1 MVAAATWLG
10 ASAALATSTPI
21 AAPAPVEVQPVLRV
35 APARVRPGDALLITL
50 EGVPGSV
57 ASSTSGT
64 IRPATPAPGRASA
77 EPATRRLRFFP
88 AAAGVQAVASLPV
101 EASPG
106 KLEVEVRLPDR
117 GATLTAAVEVV
128 DPGFP
133 EAQLSV
139 EPKFISPSPEQKK
152 RMEEDQAAFREAFA
166 RPFEPPI
173 FASAFTRPRDSN
185 VTGAFGEKR
194 MFNGKKQSQH
204 YGTDLAGAVGE
215 PVRVT
220 NDGVVVLARDCFASG
235 KSIAVAH
242 GAGVFSVY
250 FHLSDIDVRH
260 GDVVRQGQV
269 IGKVGATGRV
279 TGPHLHFGIK
289 VNDLYVDP
297 NSVYRLTFATSGTGP
312 GGTGPTSGTGPGT
325 GPGPGTAPSPTRP

>member
-1 MVAAATWLG
+1 MAGAAA
-10 ASAALATSTPI
+10 STPPP
-21 AAPAPVEVQPVLRV
+21 APAPASVQPALRV
-35 APARVRPGDALLITL
+35 TPAKVRPGDALLVTL

-64 IRPATPAPGRASA
+64 IRPATPGPGRPQA
-77 EPATRRLRFFP
+77 ETATRRLRFYP
-88 AAAGVQAVASLPV
+88 TAAGVQALVALPV
-101 EASPG
+101 EADPG

-117 GATLTAAVEVV
+117 AAALTAAVEVV

-173 FASAFTRPRDSN
+173 FASAFSRPRDSN

-215 PVRVT
+215 PVRAT

-235 KSIAVAH
+235 KSVAVAH

-260 GDVVRQGQV
+260 GDAVRQGQI

-297 NSVYRLTFATSGTGP
+297 DSVYRLTFATSGTGP
-312 GGTGPTSGTGPGT
+312 GTGPGPTSGTGPA
-325 GPGPGTAPSPTRP
+325 GTATSGTARP

>member
-1 MVAAATWLG
+1 MVAAAAWIGVTAAVAVPG
-10 ASAALATSTPI
+10 SASADPQAALKVTPS
-21 AAPAPVEVQPVLRV
+21 
-35 APARVRPGDALLITL
+35 RVRPGDALLVTL
-50 EGVPGSV
+50 EGVPSAF
-57 ASSTSGT
+57 ASSVSGT
-64 IRPATPAPGRASA
+64 VRPAALESGSPPADSGP
-77 EPATRRLRFFP
+77 RRLRFFP
-88 AAAGVQAVASLPV
+88 VAGGVQAVAALPV
-101 EASPG
+101 ETTPG
-106 KLEVEVRLPDR
+106 NLEVEVRLPDR
-117 GATLTAAVEVV
+117 GATLTAAVQVV
-128 DPGFP
+128 EPRFP

-166 RPFEPPI
+166 RPFEPPF
-173 FASAFTRPRDSN
+173 FASSFARPRDAN

-215 PVRVT
+215 PVRAT

-235 KSIAVAH
+235 KSIVVAH
-242 GAGVFSVY
+242 GPSLFSVY
-250 FHLSDIDVRH
+250 FHLSDFDVRH

-297 NSVYRLTFATSGTGP
+297 DSVYRLPFAMSGTD
-312 GGTGPTSGTGPGT
+312 
-325 GPGPGTAPSPTRP
+325 PGTAPLTGPPRP